1 VREVDLDSDTVQ
13 LLGELRKYQKWKLR
27 LCGLLADE
35 RVSGEVFRKIYG
47 EYAEEIKR
55 FNDVRDEKVFAL
67 RGEFEEKNSQLME
80 YMRQHEELRVRTEV
94 GQIPETEL
102 LIRTLEL
109 SDKIG
114 SLTLE
119 TSRLEAR
126 LSKLE
131 NVMGDMYPKETYEL
145 EKRARRSIESLEDLV
160 ARGEID
166 DELGGVVR
174 EDLESTLHLFDSI
187 HSEKRDEDR
196 ELRDE
201 LETLEVRYKVGE
213 ITPSEYESLKQRAL
227 AKLEELWT

>member
-1 VREVDLDSDTVQ
+1 MRE
-13 LLGELRKYQKWKLR
+13 
-27 LCGLLADE
+27 
-35 RVSGEVFRKIYG
+35 
-47 EYAEEIKR
+47 
-55 FNDVRDEKVFAL
+55 
-67 RGEFEEKNSQLME
+67 
-80 YMRQHEELRVRTEV
+80 HEELRVRTEV

-102 LIRTLEL
+102 LIRTPEF

-131 NVMGDMYPKETYEL
+131 NIMGDMHPKETYEL
-145 EKRARRSIESLEDLV
+145 EKRARRCIESLEGLV
-160 ARGEID
+160 VRGRID
-166 DELGGVVR
+166 VELGGVIR

-187 HSEKRDEDR
+187 HSEKRDEER

-213 ITPSEYESLKQRAL
+213 IIPSEYESFKHRAL
-227 AKLEELWT
+227 SKLEGLWT